1 MPHICVS
8 KLTIINSDDEML
20 LIGPLRINFSE
31 ISIEIHTCSFTKCN
45 WRCSLKRG
53 SHFVCNVLNK
63 CQCSIP
69 TYENHKR
76 HIGHCY
82 RILEYES
89 CLVNNLREDSIIWI
103 MFGKQLQKWT
113 WNMKNVW
120 QTISE
125 RILEYQSCLVNN
137 FSKYS
142 RIWIM
147 SGKQFQKQFWNMN
160 HVW

>member
-1 MPHICVS
+1 MTHICVS

-53 SHFVCNVLNK
+53 SHFVCNVFNK
-63 CQCSIP
+63 RQCSIP

-89 CLVNNLREDSIIWI
+89 CVVNNFSKYSRIWI
-103 MFGKQLQKWT
+103 MSGKQFLVNK
-113 WNMKNVW
+113 
-120 QTISE
+120 
-125 RILEYQSCLVNN
+125 YQSCLVNN

-147 SGKQFQKQFWNMN
+147 SGKQFQKQSWNMN